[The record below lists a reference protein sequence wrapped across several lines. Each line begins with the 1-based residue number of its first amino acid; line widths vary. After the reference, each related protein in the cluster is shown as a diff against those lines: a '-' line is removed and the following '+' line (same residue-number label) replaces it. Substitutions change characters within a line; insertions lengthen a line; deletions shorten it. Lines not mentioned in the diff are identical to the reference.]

1 MVTIRTVQNI
11 KLGSRITFANGVY
24 AILLGIFYLVFT
36 NFIMKINFRAIDGIS
51 WGFFD
56 KFNPQIGWLFFR
68 LFILLGLVLIAVGA
82 CIIYLSHIIAK
93 KKEKDFWVV
102 LFIIGIIFW
111 TGLFVIEALNR
122 NIYTIVLSFFG
133 WLTFIIGMLIP
144 IGYYLEKPYKEY

>member
-11 KLGSRITFANGVY
+11 NLGSRITFANGVY
-24 AILLGIFYLVFT
+24 AIFLGIFYLVFT

-56 KFNPQIGWLFFR
+56 KFNPEIGGLFFR
-68 LFILLGLVLIAVGA
+68 LFILISLVIMAMGA
-82 CIIYLSHIIAK
+82 CIIYLSHIIKK
-93 KKEKDFWVV
+93 KKEKDFWIV

-122 NIYTIVLSFFG
+122 NIYTIVLSFIG
-133 WLTFIIGMLIP
+133 WLTFIMGMLIP
-144 IGYYLEKPYKEY
+144 IKYYLEKPYRDY